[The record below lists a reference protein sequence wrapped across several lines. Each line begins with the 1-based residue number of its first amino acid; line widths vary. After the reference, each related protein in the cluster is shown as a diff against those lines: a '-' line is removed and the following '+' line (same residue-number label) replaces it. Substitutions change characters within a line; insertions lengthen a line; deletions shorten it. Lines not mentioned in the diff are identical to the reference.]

1 MFESLLKV
9 ICLLRQWMVVRICKY
24 QCHLMGVYE
33 DQKLLFLMRA
43 VCWSLCLDCMDEF
56 RLNFRNFTVFCDQIV
71 IQLCSRMAITVGTGP
86 HIVCSGF
93 GLMLSAHVTNAD
105 VNGLNGE
112 FFVSSHVIH
121 IFYWCPQ
128 SSWKWTISLGLHSS
142 DAISFH

>member
-1 MFESLLKV
+1 
-9 ICLLRQWMVVRICKY
+9 
-24 QCHLMGVYE
+24 
-33 DQKLLFLMRA
+33 
-43 VCWSLCLDCMDEF
+43 
-56 RLNFRNFTVFCDQIV
+56 
-71 IQLCSRMAITVGTGP
+71 
-86 HIVCSGF
+86 
-93 GLMLSAHVTNAD
+93 

>member
-1 MFESLLKV
+1 
-9 ICLLRQWMVVRICKY
+9 
-24 QCHLMGVYE
+24 
-33 DQKLLFLMRA
+33 
-43 VCWSLCLDCMDEF
+43 MDEF

-128 SSWKWTISLGLHSS
+128 SSWK
-142 DAISFH
+142 